1 MNCVATHSMIKGKLN
16 RTFLKAVAAGTLLML
31 NSAFA
36 IEAIA
41 PGWPSRDSQL
51 DVLPRFK
58 NPPPGYGQVPFW
70 WWTGEDLDADRLTWQ
85 VRELHKK
92 GVSGVQVNYNH
103 QNLSM
108 DTDETGNPRLLT
120 DDWWKIYSKV
130 SEECGQL
137 GMGIS
142 LSTYTL
148 DWPNGNN
155 WFTRNIYS
163 KPENNALELRSGKRL
178 RLKGGETKTI
188 PCEPD
193 TFAVRA
199 YELNNGILQRGGMDL
214 TARISN
220 NKVDWTAPD
229 GEWEVWTFQAA
240 RMPKTMNPLMSGA
253 GDRIVQEFYQQ
264 FQDNNPGKTTD
275 GLNYFFNDELKI
287 GQGKFAWNPD
297 FAVEFKKRKGYNLL
311 DALPAMWTDMGNITP
326 KLRIDYA
333 DVRMS
338 LMEERYFEP
347 IYEWH
352 ASRGIIYG
360 CDNHGR
366 GLDPHAYGDYFRAN
380 RWYSAPGH
388 DTPGGNAHPI
398 KGKVSS
404 SIANLYKR
412 PRVWLEGYHS
422 LGWGAAPERLM
433 FATRENYL
441 YGCTLF
447 NLHGLY
453 YSTYGSHWEWAPP
466 CYHFRMPY
474 WDHMD
479 VFLKYFER
487 LSYLFSQGHLACDV
501 ALVYPVTPYEAEL
514 NGDAARDAAFET
526 GKILIRSGIDFE
538 FIDHQSLARAKVEN
552 GRLVLEDVGA
562 SYKALI
568 IAGMEA
574 VRWSSLEKAAE
585 FSENGGLV
593 LSVGA
598 LPSASD
604 RAGQNDSE
612 LAELNKRAFKAECR
626 LSNGRQAAQS
636 IHKAFVP
643 DVRGLNGTVRAL
655 HRKIGPRDVY
665 LVMDAKPG
673 DIVEFRATG
682 GVELWDAWTG
692 DVRSVEVIKRTA
704 VGTQVKLPLEKYEAQ
719 IVVFTPGAGHV
730 NPSVGSGSPAVLKT
744 LSGEWQVSFEP
755 TMDNRYGD
763 FRLPVTEDNKMIGV
777 EARRFAWTRETPK
790 LADSAMAPDADD
802 SGWQT
807 QLHGYGPQFYLL
819 GPVPETLDPAV
830 VEAELAKLDRV
841 DPAVPVE
848 IGGTSYR
855 WQPYEF
861 SWRYG
866 KEGDPGIQGFHGL
879 KGKIT
884 DNFIFL
890 GKSEYWANGVSKYSP
905 EEHKRYYLWTSA
917 VVNES
922 TQASIHVSADAPEK
936 WLTPPV
942 ICPDAVYVN
951 GSRVSDPSEGVSLNA
966 GGNPILIR
974 YDDWGRSHFVLRQ
987 KNVPMPEEREKLA
1000 MRWYK
1005 DPGVISFDLYA
1016 GKRSAQWFRFR
1027 TAPGTTA
1034 IQLEAASR
1042 EPIQAWL
1049 DGEPMLDK
1057 GNGRFEARKSVG
1069 KSAVVAL
1076 KLTPFSGHN
1085 GGAAIPEPI
1094 AIETSGH
1101 GVMPLGDW
1109 STFGILNNYSGG
1121 VRYRKQC
1128 TLTAKEAT
1136 GRIEIDLGRV
1146 TATAEVRI
1154 NGNKAGVRVAPPW
1167 KLDVSGLLKAGANEV
1182 EVLVYNTLSNH
1193 YQTIPSVYRGDP
1205 VSGLFGPVRFLN
1217 KSSKGE

>member
-1 MNCVATHSMIKGKLN
+1 MIKGKLN

-297 FAVEFKKRKGYNLL
+297 FSVEFKTRKGYDLFE
-311 DALPAMWTDMGNITP
+311 ALPAMWTDMGSVTP

-338 LMEERYFEP
+338 LMEERYFKP
-347 IYEWH
+347 IYDWH
-352 ASRGIIYG
+352 ASRLIIFG

-422 LGWGAAPERLM
+422 MGWGATPERLM

-441 YGCTLF
+441 YGCTLL

-453 YSTYGSHWEWAPP
+453 YSTFGSHWEWAPP

-474 WDHMD
+474 WEHMD

-501 ALVYPVTPYEAEL
+501 AVVYPVTPYEAEL

-568 IAGMEA
+568 IPGMEA

-593 LSVGA
+593 LTVGA

-612 LAELNKRAFKAECR
+612 LAELNKRAFKPECR
-626 LSNGRQAAQS
+626 LSNGRQAARS

-643 DVRGLNGTVRAL
+643 DVRGLNGMVRAL

-692 DVRSVEVIKRTA
+692 DVRSLEVVKRTA
-704 VGTQVKLPLEKYEAQ
+704 TGTQVKLPLEKYEAQ

-730 NPSVGSGSPAVLKT
+730 NPSVGSGSPVVLKT

-763 FRLPVTEDNKMIGV
+763 FRLPVTEDNKMIGL
-777 EARRFAWTRETPK
+777 EARRFTWTRETPE

-819 GPVPETLDPAV
+819 GPVPETLDPAI

-922 TQASIHVSADAPEK
+922 TQASIHVSADVQEK
-936 WLTPPV
+936 PMTPPV
-942 ICPDAVYVN
+942 ISPEAVYVN
-951 GSRVSDPSEGVSLNA
+951 GFRVSDLSKGVSLRA
-966 GGNPILIR
+966 GVNPILIR
-974 YDDWGRSHFVLRQ
+974 YDTWGRSHVVLRR
-987 KNVPMPEEREKLA
+987 KNVPMPEKKEKLA

-1005 DPGVISFDLYA
+1005 DPGVIPFDLYA
-1016 GKRSAQWFRFR
+1016 GTRSPQWVRFLS
-1027 TAPGTTA
+1027 APGTTA
-1034 IQLEAASR
+1034 IQLQVENR
-1042 EPIQAWL
+1042 EPVQAWI

-1109 STFGILNNYSGG
+1109 SRFGILHNYSGG
-1121 VRYRKQC
+1121 VRYRKTF
-1128 TLTAKEAT
+1128 TLTAAEVA
-1136 GRIEIDLGRV
+1136 GPVEIDLGRV
-1146 TATAEVRI
+1146 SATAEVWI
-1154 NGNKAGVRVAPPW
+1154 NGKKAGVRVAPPW

-1217 KSSKGE
+1217 KNAKR

>member
-1 MNCVATHSMIKGKLN
+1 MIKGKLN

-297 FAVEFKKRKGYNLL
+297 FSVEFKTRKGYDLFE
-311 DALPAMWTDMGNITP
+311 ALPAMWTDMGSVTP

-338 LMEERYFEP
+338 LMEERYFKP
-347 IYEWH
+347 IYDWH
-352 ASRGIIYG
+352 ASRLIIFG

-422 LGWGAAPERLM
+422 MGWGATPERLM

-441 YGCTLF
+441 YGCTLL

-453 YSTYGSHWEWAPP
+453 YSTFGSHWEWAPP

-474 WDHMD
+474 WEHMD

-501 ALVYPVTPYEAEL
+501 AVVYPVTPYEAEL

-568 IAGMEA
+568 IPGMEA

-593 LSVGA
+593 LTVGA

-612 LAELNKRAFKAECR
+612 LAELNKRAFKPECR
-626 LSNGRQAAQS
+626 LSNGRQAARS

-643 DVRGLNGTVRAL
+643 DVRGLNGMVRAL

-692 DVRSVEVIKRTA
+692 DVRSVGGCQTDRGRNAGEIA
-704 VGTQVKLPLEKYEAQ
+704 VGK
-719 IVVFTPGAGHV
+719 IRGADRGIHAGCRTREPFGWERQSCGFEDAFRRV
-730 NPSVGSGSPAVLKT
+730 A
-744 LSGEWQVSFEP
+744 GEFR
-755 TMDNRYGD
+755 TDNGQS
-763 FRLPVTEDNKMIGV
+763 L
-777 EARRFAWTRETPK
+777 RRFPPAGDRRQQ
-790 LADSAMAPDADD
+790 DD
-802 SGWQT
+802 
-807 QLHGYGPQFYLL
+807 
-819 GPVPETLDPAV
+819 
-830 VEAELAKLDRV
+830 
-841 DPAVPVE
+841 
-848 IGGTSYR
+848 
-855 WQPYEF
+855 
-861 SWRYG
+861 
-866 KEGDPGIQGFHGL
+866 
-879 KGKIT
+879 
-884 DNFIFL
+884 
-890 GKSEYWANGVSKYSP
+890 
-905 EEHKRYYLWTSA
+905 
-917 VVNES
+917 
-922 TQASIHVSADAPEK
+922 
-936 WLTPPV
+936 
-942 ICPDAVYVN
+942 
-951 GSRVSDPSEGVSLNA
+951 
-966 GGNPILIR
+966 
-974 YDDWGRSHFVLRQ
+974 RS
-987 KNVPMPEEREKLA
+987 
-1000 MRWYK
+1000 
-1005 DPGVISFDLYA
+1005 
-1016 GKRSAQWFRFR
+1016 
-1027 TAPGTTA
+1027 
-1034 IQLEAASR
+1034 
-1042 EPIQAWL
+1042 
-1049 DGEPMLDK
+1049 
-1057 GNGRFEARKSVG
+1057 
-1069 KSAVVAL
+1069 
-1076 KLTPFSGHN
+1076 
-1085 GGAAIPEPI
+1085 
-1094 AIETSGH
+1094 
-1101 GVMPLGDW
+1101 
-1109 STFGILNNYSGG
+1109 
-1121 VRYRKQC
+1121 
-1128 TLTAKEAT
+1128 
-1136 GRIEIDLGRV
+1136 
-1146 TATAEVRI
+1146 
-1154 NGNKAGVRVAPPW
+1154 
-1167 KLDVSGLLKAGANEV
+1167 
-1182 EVLVYNTLSNH
+1182 
-1193 YQTIPSVYRGDP
+1193 
-1205 VSGLFGPVRFLN
+1205 
-1217 KSSKGE
+1217 

>member
-1 MNCVATHSMIKGKLN
+1 MIKGKLN

-297 FAVEFKKRKGYNLL
+297 FSVEFKTRKGYDLFE
-311 DALPAMWTDMGNITP
+311 ALPAMWTDMGSVTP

-338 LMEERYFEP
+338 LMEERYFKP
-347 IYEWH
+347 IYDWH
-352 ASRGIIYG
+352 ASRLIIFG

-422 LGWGAAPERLM
+422 MGWGATPERLM

-441 YGCTLF
+441 YGCTLL

-453 YSTYGSHWEWAPP
+453 YSTFGSHWEWAPP

-474 WDHMD
+474 WEHMD

-501 ALVYPVTPYEAEL
+501 AVVYPVTPYEAEL

-568 IAGMEA
+568 IPGMEA

-612 LAELNKRAFKAECR
+612 LAELNKRAFKPECR
-626 LSNGRQAAQS
+626 LSNGRQAARS

-643 DVRGLNGTVRAL
+643 DVRGLNGMVRAL

-692 DVRSVEVIKRTA
+692 DVRSLEVVKRTA
-704 VGTQVKLPLEKYEAQ
+704 TGTQVKLPLEKYEAQ

-730 NPSVGSGSPAVLKT
+730 NPSVGSGSPVVLKT

-763 FRLPVTEDNKMIGV
+763 FRLPVTEDNKMIGL
-777 EARRFAWTRETPK
+777 EARRFTWTRETPE

-819 GPVPETLDPAV
+819 GPVPETLDPAI

-922 TQASIHVSADAPEK
+922 TQASIHVSADVQEK
-936 WLTPPV
+936 PMTPPV
-942 ICPDAVYVN
+942 ISPEAVYVN
-951 GSRVSDPSEGVSLNA
+951 GFRVSDLSKGVSLRA
-966 GGNPILIR
+966 GVNPILIR
-974 YDDWGRSHFVLRQ
+974 YDTWGRSHVVLRR
-987 KNVPMPEEREKLA
+987 KNVPMPEKKEKLA

-1005 DPGVISFDLYA
+1005 DPGVIPFDLYA
-1016 GKRSAQWFRFR
+1016 GTRSPQWVRFLS
-1027 TAPGTTA
+1027 APGTTA
-1034 IQLEAASR
+1034 IQLQVENR
-1042 EPIQAWL
+1042 EPVQAWI

-1109 STFGILNNYSGG
+1109 SRFGILHNYSGG
-1121 VRYRKQC
+1121 VRYRKTF
-1128 TLTAKEAT
+1128 TLTAAEVA
-1136 GRIEIDLGRV
+1136 GPVEIDLGRV
-1146 TATAEVRI
+1146 SATAEVWI
-1154 NGNKAGVRVAPPW
+1154 NGKKAGVRVAPPW

-1217 KSSKGE
+1217 KNAKR

>member
-297 FAVEFKKRKGYNLL
+297 FSVEFKTRKGYDLFE
-311 DALPAMWTDMGNITP
+311 ALPAMWTDMGSVTP

-338 LMEERYFEP
+338 LMEERYFKP
-347 IYEWH
+347 IYDWH
-352 ASRGIIYG
+352 ASRLIIFG

-422 LGWGAAPERLM
+422 MGWGATPERLM

-441 YGCTLF
+441 YGCTLL

-453 YSTYGSHWEWAPP
+453 YSTFGSHWEWAPP

-474 WDHMD
+474 WEHMD

-501 ALVYPVTPYEAEL
+501 AVVYPVTPYEAEL

-568 IAGMEA
+568 IPGMEA

-593 LSVGA
+593 LTVGA

-612 LAELNKRAFKAECR
+612 LAELNKRAFKPECR
-626 LSNGRQAAQS
+626 LSNGRQAARS

-643 DVRGLNGTVRAL
+643 DVRGLNGMVRAL

-692 DVRSVEVIKRTA
+692 DVRSLEVVKRTA
-704 VGTQVKLPLEKYEAQ
+704 TGTQVKLPLEKYEAQ

-730 NPSVGSGSPAVLKT
+730 NPSVGSGSPVVLKT

-763 FRLPVTEDNKMIGV
+763 FRLPVTEDNKMIGL
-777 EARRFAWTRETPK
+777 EARRFTWTRETPE

-819 GPVPETLDPAV
+819 GPVPETLDPAI

-922 TQASIHVSADAPEK
+922 TQASIHVSADVQEK
-936 WLTPPV
+936 PMTPPV
-942 ICPDAVYVN
+942 ISPEAVYVN
-951 GSRVSDPSEGVSLNA
+951 GFRVSDLSKGVSLRA
-966 GGNPILIR
+966 GVNPILIR
-974 YDDWGRSHFVLRQ
+974 YDTWGRSHVVLRR
-987 KNVPMPEEREKLA
+987 KNVPMPEKKEKLA

-1005 DPGVISFDLYA
+1005 DPGVIPFDLYA
-1016 GKRSAQWFRFR
+1016 GTRSPQWVRFLS
-1027 TAPGTTA
+1027 APGTTA
-1034 IQLEAASR
+1034 IQLQVENR
-1042 EPIQAWL
+1042 EPVQAWI

-1109 STFGILNNYSGG
+1109 SRFGILHNYSGG
-1121 VRYRKQC
+1121 VRYRKTF
-1128 TLTAKEAT
+1128 TLTA
-1136 GRIEIDLGRV
+1136 
-1146 TATAEVRI
+1146 AEV
-1154 NGNKAGVRVAPPW
+1154 AGRSKSTSGASAPPQRFGSTG
-1167 KLDVSGLLKAGANEV
+1167 KKQGSVSLL
-1182 EVLVYNTLSNH
+1182 
-1193 YQTIPSVYRGDP
+1193 RG
-1205 VSGLFGPVRFLN
+1205 SWM
-1217 KSSKGE
+1217 

>member
-1 MNCVATHSMIKGKLN
+1 MIKGKLN

-297 FAVEFKKRKGYNLL
+297 FSVEFKTRKGYDLFE
-311 DALPAMWTDMGNITP
+311 ALPAMWTDMGSVTP

-338 LMEERYFEP
+338 LMEERYFKP
-347 IYEWH
+347 IYDWH
-352 ASRGIIYG
+352 ASRLIIFG

-422 LGWGAAPERLM
+422 MGWGATPERLM

-441 YGCTLF
+441 YGCTLL

-453 YSTYGSHWEWAPP
+453 YSTFGSHWEWAPP

-474 WDHMD
+474 WEHMD

-501 ALVYPVTPYEAEL
+501 AVVYPVTPYEAEL

-568 IAGMEA
+568 IPGMEA

-593 LSVGA
+593 LTVGA

-612 LAELNKRAFKAECR
+612 LAELNKRAFKPECR
-626 LSNGRQAAQS
+626 LSNGRQAARS

-643 DVRGLNGTVRAL
+643 DVRGLNGMVRAL

-692 DVRSVEVIKRTA
+692 DVRSLEVVKRTA
-704 VGTQVKLPLEKYEAQ
+704 TGTQVKLPLEKYEAQ

-730 NPSVGSGSPAVLKT
+730 NPSVGSGSPVVLKT

-763 FRLPVTEDNKMIGV
+763 FRLPVTEDNKMIGL
-777 EARRFAWTRETPK
+777 EARRFTWTRETPE

-819 GPVPETLDPAV
+819 GPVPETLDPAI

-922 TQASIHVSADAPEK
+922 TQASIHVSADVQEK
-936 WLTPPV
+936 PMTPPV
-942 ICPDAVYVN
+942 ISPEAVYVN
-951 GSRVSDPSEGVSLNA
+951 GFRVSDLSKGVSLRA
-966 GGNPILIR
+966 GVNPILIR
-974 YDDWGRSHFVLRQ
+974 YDTWGRSHVVLRR
-987 KNVPMPEEREKLA
+987 KNVPMPEKKEKLA

-1005 DPGVISFDLYA
+1005 DPGVIPFDLYA
-1016 GKRSAQWFRFR
+1016 GTRSPQWVRFLS
-1027 TAPGTTA
+1027 APGTTA
-1034 IQLEAASR
+1034 IQLQVENR
-1042 EPIQAWL
+1042 EPVQAWI

-1085 GGAAIPEPI
+1085 GGAVIPEPI

-1109 STFGILNNYSGG
+1109 SRFGILHNYSGG
-1121 VRYRKQC
+1121 VRYRKIF
-1128 TLTAKEAT
+1128 TLTAAEVA
-1136 GRIEIDLGRV
+1136 GPVEIDLGRV
-1146 TATAEVRI
+1146 SATAEVWI
-1154 NGNKAGVRVAPPW
+1154 NGKKAGVRVAPPW
-1167 KLDVSGLLKAGANEV
+1167 TLDVSGLLKAGANEV

-1217 KSSKGE
+1217 KNAKR

>member
-1 MNCVATHSMIKGKLN
+1 MIKGKLN

-297 FAVEFKKRKGYNLL
+297 FSVEFKTRKGYDLFE
-311 DALPAMWTDMGNITP
+311 ALPAMWTDMGSVTP

-338 LMEERYFEP
+338 LMEERYFKP
-347 IYEWH
+347 IYDWH
-352 ASRGIIYG
+352 ASRLIIFG

-422 LGWGAAPERLM
+422 MGWGATPERLM

-441 YGCTLF
+441 YGCTLL

-453 YSTYGSHWEWAPP
+453 YSTFGSHWEWAPP

-474 WDHMD
+474 WEHMD

-501 ALVYPVTPYEAEL
+501 AVVYPVTPYEAEL

-568 IAGMEA
+568 IPGMEA

-593 LSVGA
+593 LTVGA

-612 LAELNKRAFKAECR
+612 LAELNKRAFKPECR
-626 LSNGRQAAQS
+626 LSNGRQAARS

-643 DVRGLNGTVRAL
+643 DVRGLNGMVRAL

-692 DVRSVEVIKRTA
+692 DVRSLEVVKRTA
-704 VGTQVKLPLEKYEAQ
+704 TGTQVKLPLEKYEAQ

-730 NPSVGSGSPAVLKT
+730 NPSVGSGSPVVLKT

-763 FRLPVTEDNKMIGV
+763 FRLPVTEDNKMIGL
-777 EARRFAWTRETPK
+777 EARRFTWTRETPE

-819 GPVPETLDPAV
+819 GPVPETLDPAI

-922 TQASIHVSADAPEK
+922 TQASIHVSADVQEK
-936 WLTPPV
+936 PMTPPV
-942 ICPDAVYVN
+942 ISPEAVYVN
-951 GSRVSDPSEGVSLNA
+951 GFRVSDLSKGVSLRA
-966 GGNPILIR
+966 GVNPILIR
-974 YDDWGRSHFVLRQ
+974 YDTWGRSHVVLRR
-987 KNVPMPEEREKLA
+987 KNVPMPEKKEKLA

-1005 DPGVISFDLYA
+1005 DPGVIPFDLYA
-1016 GKRSAQWFRFR
+1016 GTRSPQWVRFLS
-1027 TAPGTTA
+1027 APGTTA
-1034 IQLEAASR
+1034 IQLQVENR
-1042 EPIQAWL
+1042 EPVQAWI

-1109 STFGILNNYSGG
+1109 SRFGILHNYSGG
-1121 VRYRKQC
+1121 VRYRKTF
-1128 TLTAKEAT
+1128 TLTAAEVA
-1136 GRIEIDLGRV
+1136 GPVEIDLGRV
-1146 TATAEVRI
+1146 SATAEVWI
-1154 NGNKAGVRVAPPW
+1154 NGKKAGVRVAPPW
-1167 KLDVSGLLKAGANEV
+1167 TLDVSGLLKAGANEV

-1217 KSSKGE
+1217 KNAQKENS

>member
-1 MNCVATHSMIKGKLN
+1 MIKGKLN

-297 FAVEFKKRKGYNLL
+297 FSVEFKTRKGYDLFE
-311 DALPAMWTDMGNITP
+311 ALPAMWTDMGSVTP

-338 LMEERYFEP
+338 LMEERYFKP
-347 IYEWH
+347 IYDWH
-352 ASRGIIYG
+352 ASRLIIFG

-422 LGWGAAPERLM
+422 MGWGATPERLM

-441 YGCTLF
+441 YGCTLL

-453 YSTYGSHWEWAPP
+453 YSTFGSHWEWAPP

-474 WDHMD
+474 WEHMD

-501 ALVYPVTPYEAEL
+501 AVVYPVTPYEAEL

-568 IAGMEA
+568 IPGMEA

-593 LSVGA
+593 LTVGA

-612 LAELNKRAFKAECR
+612 LAELNKRAFKPECR
-626 LSNGRQAAQS
+626 LSNGRQAARS

-643 DVRGLNGTVRAL
+643 DVRGLNGMVRAL

-692 DVRSVEVIKRTA
+692 DVRSLEVVKRTA
-704 VGTQVKLPLEKYEAQ
+704 TGTQVKLPLEKYEAQ

-730 NPSVGSGSPAVLKT
+730 NPSVGSGSPVVLKT

-763 FRLPVTEDNKMIGV
+763 FRLPVTEDNKMIGL
-777 EARRFAWTRETPK
+777 EARRFTWTRETPE

-819 GPVPETLDPAV
+819 GPVPETLDPAI

-922 TQASIHVSADAPEK
+922 TQASIHVSADVQEK
-936 WLTPPV
+936 PMTPPV
-942 ICPDAVYVN
+942 ISPEAVYVN
-951 GSRVSDPSEGVSLNA
+951 GFRVSDLSKGVSLRA
-966 GGNPILIR
+966 GVNPILIR
-974 YDDWGRSHFVLRQ
+974 YDTWGRSHVVLRR
-987 KNVPMPEEREKLA
+987 KNVPMPEKKEKLA

-1005 DPGVISFDLYA
+1005 DPGVIPFDLYA
-1016 GKRSAQWFRFR
+1016 GTRSPQWVRFLS
-1027 TAPGTTA
+1027 APGTTA
-1034 IQLEAASR
+1034 IQLQVENR
-1042 EPIQAWL
+1042 EPVQAWI

-1109 STFGILNNYSGG
+1109 SRFGILHNYSGG
-1121 VRYRKQC
+1121 VRYRKIF
-1128 TLTAKEAT
+1128 TLTAAEVA
-1136 GRIEIDLGRV
+1136 GPVEIDLGRV
-1146 TATAEVRI
+1146 SATAEVWI
-1154 NGNKAGVRVAPPW
+1154 NGKKAGVRVAPPW

-1217 KSSKGE
+1217 KNAKR

>member
-1 MNCVATHSMIKGKLN
+1 MIKGKLN

-297 FAVEFKKRKGYNLL
+297 FSVEFKTRKGYDLFE
-311 DALPAMWTDMGNITP
+311 ALPAMWTDMGSVTP

-338 LMEERYFEP
+338 LMEERYFKP
-347 IYEWH
+347 IYDWH
-352 ASRGIIYG
+352 ASRLIIFG

-422 LGWGAAPERLM
+422 MGWGATPERLM

-441 YGCTLF
+441 YGCTLL

-453 YSTYGSHWEWAPP
+453 YSTFGSHWEWAPP

-474 WDHMD
+474 WEHMD

-501 ALVYPVTPYEAEL
+501 AVVYPVTPYEAEL

-568 IAGMEA
+568 IPGMEA

-593 LSVGA
+593 LTVGA

-612 LAELNKRAFKAECR
+612 LAELNKRAFKPECR
-626 LSNGRQAAQS
+626 LSNGRQAARS

-643 DVRGLNGTVRAL
+643 DVRGLNGMVRAL

-692 DVRSVEVIKRTA
+692 DVRSLEVVKRTA
-704 VGTQVKLPLEKYEAQ
+704 TGTQVKLPLEKYEAQ

-730 NPSVGSGSPAVLKT
+730 NPSVGSGSPVVLKT

-763 FRLPVTEDNKMIGV
+763 FRLPVTEDNKMIGL
-777 EARRFAWTRETPK
+777 EARRFTWTRETPE

-819 GPVPETLDPAV
+819 GPVPETLDPAI

-922 TQASIHVSADAPEK
+922 TQASIHVSADVQEK
-936 WLTPPV
+936 PMTPPV
-942 ICPDAVYVN
+942 ISPEAVYVN
-951 GSRVSDPSEGVSLNA
+951 GFRVSDLSKGVSLRA
-966 GGNPILIR
+966 GVNPILIR
-974 YDDWGRSHFVLRQ
+974 YDTWGRSHVVLRR
-987 KNVPMPEEREKLA
+987 KNVPMPEKKEKLA

-1005 DPGVISFDLYA
+1005 DPGVIPFDLYA
-1016 GKRSAQWFRFR
+1016 GTRSPQWVRFLS
-1027 TAPGTTA
+1027 APGTTA
-1034 IQLEAASR
+1034 IQLQVENR
-1042 EPIQAWL
+1042 EPVQAWI

-1109 STFGILNNYSGG
+1109 SRFGILHNYSGG
-1121 VRYRKQC
+1121 VRYRKTF
-1128 TLTAKEAT
+1128 TLTAAEVA
-1136 GRIEIDLGRV
+1136 GPVEIDLGRV
-1146 TATAEVRI
+1146 SATAEVWI
-1154 NGNKAGVRVAPPW
+1154 NGKKAGVRVAPPW
-1167 KLDVSGLLKAGANEV
+1167 TLDVSGLLKAGANEV

-1217 KSSKGE
+1217 KNAKR

>member
-297 FAVEFKKRKGYNLL
+297 FSVEFKTRKGYDLFE
-311 DALPAMWTDMGNITP
+311 ALPAMWTDMGSVTP

-338 LMEERYFEP
+338 LMEERYFKP
-347 IYEWH
+347 IYDWH
-352 ASRGIIYG
+352 ASRLIIFG

-422 LGWGAAPERLM
+422 MGWGATPERLM

-441 YGCTLF
+441 YGCTLL

-453 YSTYGSHWEWAPP
+453 YSTFGSHWEWAPP

-474 WDHMD
+474 WEHMD

-501 ALVYPVTPYEAEL
+501 AVVYPVTPYEAEL

-568 IAGMEA
+568 IPGMEA

-593 LSVGA
+593 LTVGA

-612 LAELNKRAFKAECR
+612 LAELNKRAFKPECR
-626 LSNGRQAAQS
+626 LSNGRQAARS

-643 DVRGLNGTVRAL
+643 DVRGLNGMVRAL

-692 DVRSVEVIKRTA
+692 DVRSLEVVKRTA
-704 VGTQVKLPLEKYEAQ
+704 TGTQVKLPLEKYEAQ

-730 NPSVGSGSPAVLKT
+730 NPSVGSGSPVVLKT

-763 FRLPVTEDNKMIGV
+763 FRLPVTEDNKMIGL
-777 EARRFAWTRETPK
+777 EARRFTWTRETPE

-819 GPVPETLDPAV
+819 GPVPETLDPAI

-922 TQASIHVSADAPEK
+922 TQASIHVSADVQEK
-936 WLTPPV
+936 PMTPPV
-942 ICPDAVYVN
+942 ISPEAVYVN
-951 GSRVSDPSEGVSLNA
+951 GFRVSDLSKGVSLRA
-966 GGNPILIR
+966 GVNPILIR
-974 YDDWGRSHFVLRQ
+974 YDTWGRSHVVLRR
-987 KNVPMPEEREKLA
+987 KNVPMPEKKEKLA

-1005 DPGVISFDLYA
+1005 DPGVIPFDLYA
-1016 GKRSAQWFRFR
+1016 GTRSPQWVRFLS
-1027 TAPGTTA
+1027 APGTTA
-1034 IQLEAASR
+1034 IQLQVENR
-1042 EPIQAWL
+1042 EPVQAWI

-1085 GGAAIPEPI
+1085 GGAVIPEPI

-1109 STFGILNNYSGG
+1109 SRFGILHNYSGG
-1121 VRYRKQC
+1121 VRYRKIF
-1128 TLTAKEAT
+1128 TLTAAEVA
-1136 GRIEIDLGRV
+1136 GPVEIDLGRV
-1146 TATAEVRI
+1146 SATAEVWI
-1154 NGNKAGVRVAPPW
+1154 NGKKAGVRVAPPW
-1167 KLDVSGLLKAGANEV
+1167 TLDVSGLLKAGANEV

-1217 KSSKGE
+1217 KNAKR